1 MQVFNKEPIDVLWSL
16 VRDLYF
22 DRNNKPRKDGIPIY
36 KENMHEETADVPNS
50 YILLRSQ
57 VTDTPHAYGD
67 GKTLVRS
74 ADCDIILVS
83 KGYADDSKDL
93 HNINKRRIREQL
105 KSKEINFDEVNL
117 GFNDATNSTEH
128 TFTLEVNYIG

>member
-1 MQVFNKEPIDVLWSL
+1 MQIFNKEPIDVLWSL
-16 VRDLYF
+16 VRDVYF

-93 HNINKRRIREQL
+93 HNINKRKIREQL
-105 KSKEINFDEVNL
+105 KSKEINFNEVNL

-128 TFTLEVNYIG
+128 TFSLEINYIG

>member
-1 MQVFNKEPIDVLWSL
+1 MQIFNKEPIDVLWDL

-22 DRNNKPRKDGIPIY
+22 DRNNKPRKDGITIY
-36 KENMHEETADVPNS
+36 KETMHEESADVPAS

-57 VTDTPHAYGD
+57 VVDTTHSFGD
-67 GKTLVRS
+67 GNTIIRS

-93 HNINKRRIREQL
+93 HNVNKRKIREQL
-105 KSKEINFDEVNL
+105 KSKEINFNEVNL

-128 TFTLEVNYIG
+128 TFSLEINYIG

>member
-1 MQVFNKEPIDVLWSL
+1 MQIFNKEPIDVLWDL
-16 VRDLYF
+16 VKDLNF
-22 DRNNKPRKDGIPIY
+22 DRNNKPRKDGITIY
-36 KENMHEETADVPNS
+36 KETMHEKSSDVPAS

-57 VTDTPHAYGD
+57 VTDTPHTYGD

-93 HNINKRRIREQL
+93 HNINKRKIREQL
-105 KSKEINFDEVNL
+105 KSKEINFDEINL
-117 GFNDATNSTEH
+117 GFNDTTNSTEH

>member
-1 MQVFNKEPIDVLWSL
+1 MQIFNKEPIDVLWDL

-22 DRNNKPRKDGIPIY
+22 DKANKPRKDAIPIY
-36 KENMHEETADVPNS
+36 KETMHEKANGVPSS

-57 VTDTPHAYGD
+57 VVDTTHSFGD
-67 GKTLVRS
+67 GNTIIRS
-74 ADCDIILVS
+74 ADCDIILIS

-93 HNINKRRIREQL
+93 HNVNKRKIREQL
-105 KSKEINFDEVNL
+105 KSKEINFNEVNL
-117 GFNDATNSTEH
+117 GFNDSTNSTEH

>member
-1 MQVFNKEPIDVLWSL
+1 MQIFNKEPIDVLWDL
-16 VRDLYF
+16 VKDLYF
-22 DRNNKPRKDGIPIY
+22 DRNNKPKKDGITIY
-36 KENMHEETADVPNS
+36 KETMHEKSADVPAS

-57 VTDTPHAYGD
+57 VTDTPHTYGD

-74 ADCDIILVS
+74 ADCDIILIS

-93 HNINKRRIREQL
+93 HNINKRKIREQL
-105 KSKEINFDEVNL
+105 KSKEINFDEINL
-117 GFNDATNSTEH
+117 GFNDTTNSTEH

>member
-36 KENMHEETADVPNS
+36 KENMHEETADVPDS

-57 VTDTPHAYGD
+57 VTDTPHSYGD
-67 GKTLVRS
+67 GLTKVRS

-93 HNINKRRIREQL
+93 HNINKRKIREQL

-117 GFNDATNSTEH
+117 GFNDFTNSTEH
-128 TFTLEVNYIG
+128 TFSFEVDYIG

>member
-1 MQVFNKEPIDVLWSL
+1 MQIFNKEPIDVLWDL

-22 DRNNKPRKDGIPIY
+22 DRNNKPKKDSIPIY
-36 KENMHEETADVPNS
+36 KETMHEENADVPNS

-57 VTDTPHAYGD
+57 VTDTPHTYGD

-93 HNINKRRIREQL
+93 HNVNKRKIREQL
-105 KSKEINFDEVNL
+105 KLKEINFDEVNL
-117 GFNDATNSTEH
+117 GFNATTNSTEH

>member
-93 HNINKRRIREQL
+93 HNINKRKIREQL
-105 KSKEINFDEVNL
+105 KSKEINFNEVNL

-128 TFTLEVNYIG
+128 TFSLEINYIG

>member
-93 HNINKRRIREQL
+93 HNINKQKIREQL

>member
-1 MQVFNKEPIDVLWSL
+1 MQIFNKEPIDVLWDL

-22 DRNNKPRKDGIPIY
+22 DRNNKPKKDGIAIY
-36 KENMHEETADVPNS
+36 KETMHEESTDVPAS

-57 VTDTPHAYGD
+57 VTDTPHTYGD

-93 HNINKRRIREQL
+93 HNINKRKIREQL
-105 KSKEINFDEVNL
+105 KLKEINFDEVNL
-117 GFNDATNSTEH
+117 GFNDTTNSTEH
-128 TFTLEVNYIG
+128 TFSLEINYIG

>member
-93 HNINKRRIREQL
+93 HNINKRKIREQL
-105 KSKEINFDEVNL
+105 KLKEINFDEVNL

>member
-93 HNINKRRIREQL
+93 HNINKQKIREQL

-117 GFNDATNSTEH
+117 GFNDSTNSTEH
-128 TFTLEVNYIG
+128 TFSFEVNYIG